1 MWPVPSHPIVGQLT
15 PSILMADDE
24 DNVVD
29 VDESDTLDVASVGG
43 DTNDDNGKWADGIID
58 D

>member
-1 MWPVPSHPIVGQLT
+1 
-15 PSILMADDE
+15 MADDE

-58 D
+58 DWM